1 MTQIPRPQSL
11 WAFPL
16 PAGLLLLPSGD
27 GDIDAVREGLVA
39 GILPQKWPAELDG
52 HRLAHDGDTAG
63 ALAAFSG
70 DSAIDAYNRFVL
82 APDGVDLDALKE
94 SLGAEFGPMVD
105 AVAYAVGLSDD
116 VPELGEAAPE
126 VAAGIVALQAS
137 ELVAAADAEGAIAAL
152 HEAAALAEPVSPPLA
167 GLFIGNA
174 GVIRHENHLDA
185 EEAYDDLTRAISLLD
200 ATDLKINLAEVH
212 LHTGMLAHEEAV
224 EAGAP
229 FGEAISHYLRVLQL
243 VEQSDMPYLWASAH
257 LNLATAYLT
266 SPMTEAS
273 DQLRSGVAVLSLR
286 SALEVF
292 TREEY
297 PDQWAST
304 TINLANA
311 LVYVQSNKQGD
322 NLVEA
327 VEKYEEVLELRGID
341 VDPVGRARL
350 LANQGNALAHLGIF
364 DHAKAKL
371 YEARMLFEQELDHDA
386 VLMVRGVLDEIS
398 KASVPSTEEER
409 AAELVSLAE
418 TAASG
423 GQVMG

>member
-16 PAGLLLLPSGD
+16 PAGLLLVPASD
-27 GDIDAVREGLVA
+27 ADVDAVRDGLVA
-39 GILPQKWPAELDG
+39 GRLPDKWPAELDG
-52 HRLAHDGDTAG
+52 HRRAYEGDTAG
-63 ALAAFSG
+63 ALAAFAG
-70 DSAIDAYNRFVL
+70 DTPVDAYNRFVL
-82 APDGVDLDALKE
+82 APDGVDTAALKD
-94 SLGAEFGPMVD
+94 SLGTTFAPLVD

-116 VPELGEAAPE
+116 IPDIDGAAPE
-126 VAAGIVALQAS
+126 VAAGVVALRAS
-137 ELVAAADAEGAIAAL
+137 ELIAEGDAEGAIAAL

-174 GVIRHENHLDA
+174 GVIRHENQLDA
-185 EEAYDDLTRAISLLD
+185 EEAYDDLVRAIELLE
-200 ATDLKINLAEVH
+200 ATDLKVNLAEVH

-224 EAGAP
+224 ESGAP
-229 FGEAISHYLRVLQL
+229 FGEAVSHYLKVLQY
-243 VEQSDMPYLWASAH
+243 VEQDSAPYLWASAH

-273 DQLRSGVAVLSLR
+273 DHLRSGVAVLSLR

-292 TREEY
+292 TKEDY
-297 PDQWAST
+297 PEQWAST

-341 VDPVGRARL
+341 TDPIGRARL

-371 YEARMLFEQELDHDA
+371 YEARMLFEQEMDHDGA
-386 VLMVRGVLDEIS
+386 LTVRGVLDEIS
-398 KASVPSTEEER
+398 KVSVPSTEQER
-409 AAELVSLAE
+409 AQELIDLAE